1 MQSEQRDSRAGIL
14 LGLFTYLF
22 WGLMPL
28 YWRLLTHVSP
38 YEVTVHRILWCM
50 PFMVV
55 LVLAARKL
63 TAALAIMRKP
73 RLLGILTLTAVLI
86 ALNWGIFIWCVT
98 NNQLTQ
104 SSLGYYINPLI
115 SILLGVAFLGE
126 RMSVVRK
133 VAVVLATVAVVVQ
146 TIAGGEFPTIAIV
159 LAVCFAVYGYLRK
172 VAGVPALEGMFIES
186 AVLFPVALGLVIFW
200 HEKGTGEF
208 LTGEWYTDT
217 LLIVGGPLT
226 AIPLMTF
233 TAAARRVRLSTIG
246 LMQYLVPSVVLLQA
260 VFLWHEHFTWIQG
273 AAFGCVWV
281 ALILLLLENPL
292 LRLISR
298 RPVPAAAAIPP
309 SQPPAIPPPE

>member
-1 MQSEQRDSRAGIL
+1 MQSEHHDSRAGIL

-38 YEVTVHRILWCM
+38 YEVTVQRILWCT

-55 LVLAARKL
+55 LVLATRKL
-63 TAALAIMRKP
+63 KPALAIMRNP
-73 RLLGILTLTAVLI
+73 RLLGVLALTAVLI
-86 ALNWGIFIWCVT
+86 SLNWGIFIWCVT

-126 RMSVVRK
+126 RMSIVRK
-133 VAVVLATVAVVVQ
+133 AAVALATVAVLVL

-159 LAVCFAVYGYLRK
+159 LALCFAFYGYLRK
-172 VAGVPALEGMFIES
+172 IAGVPALEGMFIES
-186 AVLFPVALGLVIFW
+186 IILFPAALSMVIYW
-200 HEKGTGEF
+200 YVTKTGSF
-208 LTGEWYTDT
+208 LMGDWRTDA
-217 LLIVGGPLT
+217 LLILGGPLT

-233 TAAARRVRLSTIG
+233 TAAAQRVRLSTIG

-260 VFLWHEHFTWIQG
+260 VFLWHEHFTWVQ
-273 AAFGCVWV
+273 AASFACVWIALV
-281 ALILLLLENPL
+281 LLILEGPL
-292 LRLISR
+292 LRLTSR
-298 RPVPAAAAIPP
+298 RPVQVAEEDAA